1 MPARQEFVHTIDRYN
16 VNLGASF
23 CFGAFA
29 HYLSSCT
36 PLFKRLF
43 ASHASA
49 FCGTISHH
57 LSSRGK
63 ARWNKTECL
72 GYPSNQINFMVLPGS
87 RAKAFFFWC
96 NPLVPVHR
104 HINNFFGDIFV
115 WYGTIGCWQLRASVG
130 YISFITG
137 FARPMV
143 ASSPMFVTHC
153 LAFGPMRKSYYFGC
167 KSLWVCARANDWY

>member
-1 MPARQEFVHTIDRYN
+1 MLWSLCGIWGCKTGPNSGRSPAPEPVKVPDPSVGFRDGLLWYHLT
-16 VNLGASF
+16 SF
-23 CFGAFA
+23 KFA
-29 HYLSSCT
+29 RKSTMEQDGMSRVSFKPDQLHGPSGKSCKG
-36 PLFKRLF
+36 F
-43 ASHASA
+43 
-49 FCGTISHH
+49 
-57 LSSRGK
+57 
-63 ARWNKTECL
+63 
-72 GYPSNQINFMVLPGS
+72 
-87 RAKAFFFWC
+87 FFFWC